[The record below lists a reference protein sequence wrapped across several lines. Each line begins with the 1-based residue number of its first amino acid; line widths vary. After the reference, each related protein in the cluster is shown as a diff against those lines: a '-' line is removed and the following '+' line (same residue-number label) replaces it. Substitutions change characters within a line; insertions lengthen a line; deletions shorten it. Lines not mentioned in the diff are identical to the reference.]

1 MGDSVPSKYFVD
13 LYAREPD
20 PWRFASSAYEA
31 AKYRATIEAL
41 PRERYRS
48 GCELACS
55 IGVFTQMLA
64 QRCECVHAIDV
75 SPAALASARE
85 RCRRQ
90 LNVTF
95 AQVDLLVD
103 YPGGWYDLTT
113 ICEFGFYFA
122 YEDLARLRDC
132 VAQHTVPGGD
142 VVLVHWTPRTPGHAL
157 PAHDVHTFFRDD
169 RRFESVHGFE
179 AETYIL
185 DVVRRR

>member
-13 LYAREPD
+13 LYEREAD
-20 PWRFASSAYEA
+20 PWQFATSAYEA
-31 AKYRATIEAL
+31 AKYRATIDAL
-41 PRERYRS
+41 PRDRYGS

-64 QRCECVHAIDV
+64 QRCERLHAVDV

-85 RCRRQ
+85 RCRGQ
-90 LNVTF
+90 SNVTF
-95 AQVDLLVD
+95 AKVDLLRD
-103 YPGGWYDLTT
+103 YPSGGYDLTT

-122 YEDLARLRDC
+122 YEDLARLRDR
-132 VAQHTVPGGD
+132 VAQHTVSGGD

-157 PAHDVHTFFRDD
+157 PAHNVHALFCDD
-169 RRFESVHGFE
+169 PRFQRVHGFE
-179 AETYIL
+179 AETYML